1 MPDVLGWR
9 KKFGVLLPSSNT
21 IVEPDLSSMAVPG
34 VTTHGCRIWIDERG
48 DENIP
53 TGRAPRTM
61 SNQTQPALQRLLTSE
76 PDALIM
82 GVSGP
87 TFRGGVEGNRRWKEQ
102 MREYSGGMNI
112 ANNAEACQRTLK
124 LLEVERIGVLT
135 PYQSSVSADVLRFFN
150 ESGFEVVSHKDLEC
164 PNPLSIAQVGED
176 ACRKA
181 LMEMNTDAVQA
192 IVQAGTNLNFLRLA
206 AEAERW
212 LGKPVLASNAVTW
225 WMALRDNDIP
235 DQIYGFGRILSDF

>member
-21 IVEPDLSSMAVPG
+21 IVEPDFYSMAVPG
-34 VTTHGCRIWIDERG
+34 VTVHGCRIWIDQRG
-48 DENIP
+48 DGHE
-53 TGRAPRTM
+53 PRTY
-61 SNQTQPALQRLLTSE
+61 SDQAQPAVERLLTSE

-82 GVSGP
+82 GISGP

-102 MREYSGGMNI
+102 IRDYSGGMDI
-112 ANNAEACQRTLK
+112 ANNAEACQRALK
-124 LLEVERIGVLT
+124 MLEISRIGVLT
-135 PYQSSVSADVLRFFN
+135 PYQSSASADVIRFFE
-150 ESGFEVVSHKDLEC
+150 ESGFEVVSHRDLEC
-164 PNPLSIAQVGED
+164 PNPLAIAQVGED
-176 ACRKA
+176 QCRKA
-181 LMEMNTDAVQA
+181 LMEINNDSVQA

-225 WMALRDNDIP
+225 WMALRDNDIQ
-235 DQIYGFGRILSDF
+235 DRIFGFGRILSEL

>member
-1 MPDVLGWR
+1 
-9 KKFGVLLPSSNT
+9 
-21 IVEPDLSSMAVPG
+21 
-34 VTTHGCRIWIDERG
+34 
-48 DENIP
+48 
-53 TGRAPRTM
+53 
-61 SNQTQPALQRLLTSE
+61 
-76 PDALIM
+76 M
-82 GVSGP
+82 GISGP

-124 LLEVERIGVLT
+124 LLAVDRIGVLT
-135 PYQSSVSADVLRFFN
+135 PYQSSASADVLRFFN

-192 IVQAGTNLNFLRLA
+192 IVQTGTNLNFLRLA

>member
-21 IVEPDLSSMAVPG
+21 IVEPDFYSMAVPG
-34 VTTHGCRIWIDERG
+34 VTVHGCRIWIDQRG
-48 DENIP
+48 DGHE
-53 TGRAPRTM
+53 PRTY
-61 SNQTQPALQRLLTSE
+61 SDQARPAVERLLTSE

-82 GVSGP
+82 GISGP

-102 MREYSGGMNI
+102 IREYSGGMDI
-112 ANNAEACQRTLK
+112 ANNAEACQRALK
-124 LLEVERIGVLT
+124 MLEISRIGVLT
-135 PYQSSVSADVLRFFN
+135 PYQSSASADVIRFFE

-164 PNPLSIAQVGED
+164 PNPLAIAQVGED
-176 ACRKA
+176 QCREA
-181 LMEMNTDAVQA
+181 LMEINNDSVQA

-206 AEAERW
+206 AEAEHW

-225 WMALRDNDIP
+225 WMALRDNDIQ
-235 DQIYGFGRILSDF
+235 DKVYGVGRIMSDF

>member
-21 IVEPDLSSMAVPG
+21 IVEPDFYSMAVPG
-34 VTTHGCRIWIDERG
+34 VTVHGCRIWIDERG
-48 DENIP
+48 GG
-53 TGRAPRTM
+53 TGQTGQEPRTY
-61 SNQTQPALQRLLTSE
+61 SDQAQPAVQRLLTSE

-82 GVSGP
+82 GISGP
-87 TFRGGVEGNRRWKEQ
+87 TFRGGVEGNRRWKEL

-112 ANNAEACQRTLK
+112 ANNAEACQRALK
-124 LLEVERIGVLT
+124 MLEVSRIGVLT
-135 PYQSSVSADVLRFFN
+135 PYQSSASADVIRFFS
-150 ESGFEVVSHKDLEC
+150 ESGFDVVSHKDLEC
-164 PNPLSIAQVGED
+164 PNPLAIAQVGED
-176 ACRKA
+176 QCRKA
-181 LMEMNTDAVQA
+181 LIEMNNDSVEA

-225 WMALRDNDIP
+225 WMALRDNDIH
-235 DQIYGFGRILSDF
+235 DKIYGYGRILSDF

>member
-9 KKFGVLLPSSNT
+9 KKFGVLLPSSGA
-21 IVEPDLSSMAVPG
+21 IVEPDFSSMAVPG
-34 VTTHGCRIWIDERG
+34 VTTHGCRIWIDERD

-53 TGRAPRTM
+53 TGRAPRTV
-61 SNQTQPALQRLLTSE
+61 SNQTQPAVQRLLTSE
-76 PDALIM
+76 PDALIL
-82 GVSGP
+82 GISGP

-124 LLEVERIGVLT
+124 LLEVDRIGVLT
-135 PYQSSVSADVLRFFN
+135 PYQSSASADVLRFFN

-192 IVQAGTNLNFLRLA
+192 IVQTGTNLNFLRLA

>member
-21 IVEPDLSSMAVPG
+21 IVEPDFYSMAVPG
-34 VTTHGCRIWIDERG
+34 VTVHGCRIWIDQRG
-48 DENIP
+48 DGHE
-53 TGRAPRTM
+53 PRTY
-61 SNQTQPALQRLLTSE
+61 SDQAQPAVERLLTSE

-82 GVSGP
+82 GISGP

-102 MREYSGGMNI
+102 IRDYSGGMDI
-112 ANNAEACQRTLK
+112 ANNAEACQRALK
-124 LLEVERIGVLT
+124 MLEISRIGVLT
-135 PYQSSVSADVLRFFN
+135 PYQSSASADVIRFFE
-150 ESGFEVVSHKDLEC
+150 ESGFEVVSHRDLEC
-164 PNPLSIAQVGED
+164 PNPLAIAQVGED
-176 ACRKA
+176 QCRKA
-181 LMEMNTDAVQA
+181 LMEINNDSVQA

-225 WMALRDNDIP
+225 WMALRDNDIQ
-235 DQIYGFGRILSDF
+235 DKVYGVGRIMSDF

>member
-21 IVEPDLSSMAVPG
+21 IVEPDFYSMAVPG
-34 VTTHGCRIWIDERG
+34 VTVHGCRIWIDQRG
-48 DENIP
+48 DGQEL
-53 TGRAPRTM
+53 RTY
-61 SNQTQPALQRLLTSE
+61 SDQAQPAVERLLTSE

-82 GVSGP
+82 GISGP

-102 MREYSGGMNI
+102 IREYSGGMDI
-112 ANNAEACQRTLK
+112 ANNAEACQRALK
-124 LLEVERIGVLT
+124 MLEISRIGVLT
-135 PYQSSVSADVLRFFN
+135 PYQSSASADVIRFFE

-164 PNPLSIAQVGED
+164 PNPLAIAQVGED
-176 ACRKA
+176 QCRKA
-181 LMEMNTDAVQA
+181 LMEINNDSVQA

-225 WMALRDNDIP
+225 WMALRDNDIQ
-235 DQIYGFGRILSDF
+235 DKVYGVGRIMSDF

>member
-21 IVEPDLSSMAVPG
+21 IVEPDFYSMAVPG
-34 VTTHGCRIWIDERG
+34 VTVHGCRIWIDERG
-48 DENIP
+48 DGNRPAGHE
-53 TGRAPRTM
+53 PRTY
-61 SNQTQPALQRLLTSE
+61 SDQAQPAVQRLLTSE

-82 GVSGP
+82 GISGP
-87 TFRGGVEGNRRWKEQ
+87 TFRGGVEGNRRWKEL

-112 ANNAEACQRTLK
+112 ANNAEACQRALK
-124 LLEVERIGVLT
+124 MLEVSRIGVLT
-135 PYQSSVSADVLRFFN
+135 PYQSSGSADVIRFFS

-164 PNPLSIAQVGED
+164 PNPLAIAQVGED
-176 ACRKA
+176 QCRKA
-181 LMEMNTDAVQA
+181 LIEMNNDSVQA

-225 WMALRDNDIP
+225 WMALRDNDIQ
-235 DQIYGFGRILSDF
+235 DRIFGFGRILSEL

>member
-21 IVEPDLSSMAVPG
+21 IVEPDFSSMAVPG

-53 TGRAPRTM
+53 TGRAPRTV
-61 SNQTQPALQRLLTSE
+61 SNQTQPAVQRLLTSE

-82 GVSGP
+82 GISGP

-124 LLEVERIGVLT
+124 LLAVDRIGVLT
-135 PYQSSVSADVLRFFN
+135 PYQSSASAAVLRFFN

-192 IVQAGTNLNFLRLA
+192 IVQTGTNLNFLRLA